1 MKIKNTGL
9 LSLAAVLTVMSIGAN
24 AKQTEGQLV
33 WPDMTS
39 SYQSEGDFIQ
49 PDAVRRVKAQAVT
62 KDETR
67 LLLGNPHFT
76 EGYFGVKEWNYIFN
90 FYTGKG
96 SNPSYITCQYQV
108 HFDDNAKVDRTSWKD
123 EQCAKLVAGETVAE
137 AKSEPKSDIKNAI
150 TLEADGMFGFGK
162 SSFSDLHPA
171 GRAKLENLARQI
183 LTGYVSVKS
192 IDVAGHTDRLGSAQS
207 NYALSLARANAVK
220 GFLVSRGIPE
230 NVIRTQGL
238 GAESPVV
245 SCVGSKSARTVDC
258 LSPNRRVTV
267 SVNGEPK

>member
-1 MKIKNTGL
+1 MKIKNAGL
-9 LSLAAVLTVMSIGAN
+9 LSLATLLTAMSIGAN
-24 AKQTEGQLV
+24 AKQADNQLV
-33 WPDMTS
+33 WPDIKS
-39 SYQSEGDFIQ
+39 SYQSEGDFVS
-49 PDAVRRVKAQAVT
+49 PEAVRRVKTQAVT

-76 EGYFGVKEWNYIFN
+76 EGYFGVTEWNYIFN

-96 SNPSYITCQYQV
+96 SNYISCQYQV

-123 EQCAKLVAGETVAE
+123 EQCAKFVTGETVAE
-137 AKSEPKSDIKNAI
+137 VKPEVKADIKNAI

-162 SSFSDLHPA
+162 SSLEGLQPA
-171 GRAKLENLARQI
+171 GRAKLENLVRQI

-192 IDVAGHTDRLGSAQS
+192 IDVIGHTDRLGSVQG
-207 NYALSLARANAVK
+207 NLALSLARANAVK
-220 GFLVSRGIPE
+220 SFLVSRGIPE

-238 GAESPVV
+238 GSESPLV
-245 SCVGSKSARTVDC
+245 SCVGGKSARTVDC
-258 LSPNRRVTV
+258 LSPNRRVSV